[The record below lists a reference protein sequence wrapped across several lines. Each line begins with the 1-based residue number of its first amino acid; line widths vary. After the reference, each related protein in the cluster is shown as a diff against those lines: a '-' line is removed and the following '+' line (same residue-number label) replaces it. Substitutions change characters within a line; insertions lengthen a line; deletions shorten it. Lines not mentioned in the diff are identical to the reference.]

1 MRTRRLHASSCSC
14 TSNTTDA
21 AVALL
26 LAGFGPTPLY
36 WPPTARGPGPPLHVF
51 QLRRQAEGGTVASP
65 EVQYLVPRASASRN
79 LHIGAVGAAR
89 NEKEKGVKEG
99 KIMDEEEVVD

>member
-1 MRTRRLHASSCSC
+1 M
-14 TSNTTDA
+14 
-21 AVALL
+21 
-26 LAGFGPTPLY
+26 
-36 WPPTARGPGPPLHVF
+36 PG
-51 QLRRQAEGGTVASP
+51 AC
-65 EVQYLVPRASASRN
+65 ASRN